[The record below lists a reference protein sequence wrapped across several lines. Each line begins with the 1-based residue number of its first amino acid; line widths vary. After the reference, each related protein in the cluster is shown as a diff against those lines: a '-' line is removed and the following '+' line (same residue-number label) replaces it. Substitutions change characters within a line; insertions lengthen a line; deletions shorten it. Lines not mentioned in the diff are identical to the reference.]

1 MTLRSA
7 NKTKKNNQQVCW
19 WELLFKLCNNIHKY
33 RKGEMAT
40 VQISNIALGRPV
52 NRLPLDVCRVP
63 AKSLSEEAYHLLY
76 TYVITIYVLRFS

>member
-7 NKTKKNNQQVCW
+7 NKTKKNNQQDCW
-19 WELLFKLCNNIHKY
+19 WQLLFKLCNNIHKY

-76 TYVITIYVLRFS
+76 TYVITIYVLWFS